1 MMEPPPRAL
10 GTGHESM
17 TAPFRTLLLLC
28 LLVGVA
34 GTTIDLLLIGH
45 YEDPWQWT
53 PILLLVL
60 SALQIGWCLRGR
72 GVRQLRWTMGLFL
85 AAGFLGLWFHF
96 TANLEFER
104 EVSPSLQGADL
115 VWKAI
120 RGAAPPSLAP
130 AAFMQ
135 LGFLGLLCSYG
146 ITERTVPLPRPA
158 GGEQ

>member
-1 MMEPPPRAL
+1 MS
-10 GTGHESM
+10 GTL
-17 TAPFRTLLLLC
+17 RTLLLIC
-28 LLVGVA
+28 LLVGVI

-53 PILLLVL
+53 PILLLGV
-60 SALQIGWCLRGR
+60 SALQIGWCLPASGR
-72 GVRQLRWTMGLFL
+72 HRVRLLRWTMMLFVG
-85 AAGFLGLWFHF
+85 AGVLGLWFHF
-96 TANLEFER
+96 TANMEFER
-104 EVSPSLQGADL
+104 EVSPSLQGTEL

-135 LGFLGLLCSYG
+135 LGFLGLICSYG
-146 ITERTVPLPRPA
+146 CPERGEPRERLARP